1 MVLTKI
7 YTDQCGPC
15 KTMTPIIEKVLKDFP
30 EIELKELNARTEEG
44 AAKAA
49 ELGVRNVPTLFLN
62 DDYKH
67 TGFMAESQLREWLS
81 NYQGA

>member
-1 MVLTKI
+1 MVLTKL
-7 YTDQCGPC
+7 YTDTCQPC
-15 KTMTPIIEKVLKDFP
+15 KELTPIIAKVLSDFP

-49 ELGVRNVPTLFLN
+49 ELGVRSVPTLFL
-62 DDYKH
+62 DDNYKH
-67 TGFMAESQLREWLS
+67 TGPMSESQLRDWIS